1 MNIQKQTLSFS
12 CSKKMKYLRTPTDIK
27 KRLFEKYNFTID
39 LCASDK
45 NHLCER
51 YYTKET
57 DALKQDWNN
66 EVAYLHPLF
75 DSKIG
80 KFVEK
85 ASKAKNSTIVML
97 LPASTHTKYF
107 HDYLYKKPNV
117 NIEFLRLPRKN
128 GKSGFR
134 FLSDEDGSEGGGT
147 GYIKGLMIV
156 DMKNN

>member
-1 MNIQKQTLSFS
+1 MKKNTLSFS

-27 KRLFEKYNFTID
+27 ERLFSKYDFTID
-39 LCASDK
+39 LCASDN

-51 YYTKET
+51 YYTAET
-57 DALKQDWNN
+57 DALKQNWDN
-66 EVAYLHPLF
+66 EIAYLHPLF
-75 DSKIG
+75 DGKIG

-107 HDYLYKKPNV
+107 HEYLYKKPNV
-117 NIEFLRLPRKN
+117 EIEFLRLPCKN
-128 GKSGFR
+128 GKRGFR
-134 FLSDEDGSEGGGT
+134 SLNDDDGSDGGKI

-156 DMKNN
+156 EMKL

>member
-1 MNIQKQTLSFS
+1 MKKNELSFS
-12 CSKKMKYLRTPTDIK
+12 CSKKMKYLRTPKDIK
-27 KRLFEKYNFTID
+27 ERLWKEYNFTID

-51 YYTKET
+51 YYTAET
-57 DALKQDWNN
+57 NALKQNWDN
-66 EVAYLHPLF
+66 EIAYLHPLF

-85 ASKAKNSTIVML
+85 ASKSKNSTIVML

-107 HDYLYKKPNV
+107 HEYLYKKPNV
-117 NIEFLRLPRKN
+117 KIEYLRMPNKN
-128 GKSGFR
+128 GKRGFR
-134 FLSDEDGSEGGGT
+134 FLNDDDGSDGGKI

-156 DMKNN
+156 EMNNN